1 MKNSNLVRLISNYV
15 TRIWGLFSTFLFI
28 PIYIKYLGIESYA
41 VIGFYALLLGI
52 VSFADAGMSSAVTK
66 EFSNQSTIN
75 EKYSIL
81 RIIEKNY
88 ISVCLI
94 IAFIIIFFSDV
105 ISIYWLKSNEIA
117 VSDLSL
123 YIKLIGIGV
132 SLQLISSLYFGGLFG
147 LNKQF
152 EANTFQFLWSLSK
165 SALVVPLL
173 IYFKPSLTIFLSWQI
188 FCNLLYVLAL
198 RFYLIRS
205 IILHTK
211 DFVLSVVI
219 NKLPKEIVHYIGGM
233 TVIAIIAS
241 VNTQI
246 DKIIAS
252 TYLSLKVFGYYSIAS
267 NLAQIPVVMASPLAM
282 SVFPMFSRFNSIT
295 VEDKIN
301 LIYKKSSFVMHLVLV
316 PVFLSLFLYTPE
328 LIMLWVGNTIDGMWF
343 NKIVC
348 VMRFLLIGSL
358 FLGLQFLPY
367 YLLLSKGKTR
377 YTIYQGLA
385 QILVGIPLL
394 FLFIENIGIVGLG
407 YVWIII
413 NFSALLFLNIIVFKK
428 YLTGLSFINDTFK
441 SFFFVSLINGFV
453 FSMAAFINQYAEI
466 YFLIVLICSALLSCC
481 LTLALHNRLNG
492 RSLLNVYH
500 VVDFANE

>member
-1 MKNSNLVRLISNYV
+1 MKNSNLGRLISNYI

-66 EFSNQSTIN
+66 EFSSQATIN
-75 EKYSIL
+75 EKYSVL

-94 IAFIIIFFSDV
+94 IASTILIFSDI

-117 VSDLSL
+117 ASDLSL
-123 YIKLIGIGV
+123 YIKLIGIGI

-152 EANTFQFLWSLSK
+152 EANAFQFLWSLSK
-165 SALVVPLL
+165 SALVIPLL

-188 FCNLLYVLAL
+188 FCNLLYVLIL
-198 RFYLIRS
+198 RLYLMKSTIF
-205 IILHTK
+205 HAEN
-211 DFVLSVVI
+211 FVLSMVI
-219 NKLPKEIVHYIGGM
+219 NKLPKEIVNYIGGM

-241 VNTQI
+241 INTQV

-252 TYLSLKVFGYYSIAS
+252 VYLSLKVFGYYTIAS

-282 SVFPMFSRFNSIT
+282 SVFPMFSRFSSIA
-295 VEDKIN
+295 VEDKLN

-316 PVFLSLFLYTPE
+316 PVFISLLLYTPE
-328 LIMLWVGNTIDGMWF
+328 LIMLWVGNAIDGVWF

-348 VMRFLLIGSL
+348 VMRLLLIGSF

-385 QILVGIPLL
+385 QILIGIPLL
-394 FLFIENIGIVGLG
+394 FLFVANIGVVGLG

-413 NFSALLFLNIIVFKK
+413 NFSAFLFLNLIVFKK
-428 YLTGLSFINDTFK
+428 YLTGLSFISHSFK
-441 SFFFVSLINGFV
+441 PFFFVSLINGFV
-453 FSMAAFINQYAEI
+453 FSVAAFISQYVEV
-466 YFLIVLICSALLSCC
+466 YFLIVLICSAIVSIC
-481 LTLALHNRLNG
+481 LTLVLHNRING
-492 RSLLNVYH
+492 RSLFNVHH
-500 VVDFANE
+500 VVDFSNE